1 MGKDVRYMLAT
12 RGEAGIDSMP
22 PSEAGPLRSTE
33 QVFAAAAV
41 GVSVVEFLDHPDGRV
56 TNGIELR
63 RDLAAAIRHH
73 QPEVI
78 IGSNYRD
85 RWGDSGPWN
94 HVDHRKLGRAQPDA
108 DRDAAN
114 QTETAYI
121 DFKEETD
128 RREGRAI
135 IRGDRSSE
143 TASLIHGR
151 GDGVYG
157 EHSPTEEIEPF
168 LTDRF
173 GPEHLE

>member
-1 MGKDVRYMLAT
+1 M
-12 RGEAGIDSMP
+12 
-22 PSEAGPLRSTE
+22 
-33 QVFAAAAV
+33 
-41 GVSVVEFLDHPDGRV
+41 VEFLDHPDGLV

-63 RDLAAAIRHH
+63 RDLAAAIRRH

-85 RWGDSGPWN
+85 RWRDSGPWN
-94 HVDHRKLGRAQPDA
+94 HVGHRELGWALPDA

-135 IRGDRSSE
+135 FRGDRSSE
-143 TASLIHGR
+143 TESLIHGR

-157 EHSPTEEIEPF
+157 EHSPTDEIKPF

-173 GPEHLE
+173 GPEHPEEPPLPKLPSGSD